1 MESKQKTKLIG
12 LVVTKGGGWANELK
26 GPTRYK
32 FPVTQQISHG
42 DVMCNMVTTINNT
55 VLHI

>member
-12 LVVTKGGGWANELK
+12 LVVTKGGGGANELE
-26 GPTRYK
+26 GPTRYI
-32 FPVTQQISHG
+32 FPVIQQISHG
-42 DVMCNMVTTINNT
+42 DVMCSMITTINNT